1 MKSNKRYC
9 PLFVIGFNPPNE
21 SASYDPRVCVTDC
34 AWYDN
39 GNKQCIL
46 QSIYAAINDNM
57 SFLDDICN
65 TVNGFTDES
74 LYDINE
80 ES

>member
-21 SASYDPRVCVTDC
+21 GASYDPRVCVTDC

-46 QSIYAAINDNM
+46 QPS
-57 SFLDDICN
+57 
-65 TVNGFTDES
+65 TQP
-74 LYDINE
+74 
-80 ES
+80 